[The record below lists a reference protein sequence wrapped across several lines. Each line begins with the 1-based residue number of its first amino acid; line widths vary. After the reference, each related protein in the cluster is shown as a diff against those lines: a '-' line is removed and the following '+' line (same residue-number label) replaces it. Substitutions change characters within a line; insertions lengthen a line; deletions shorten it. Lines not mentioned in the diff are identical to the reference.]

1 MSQDFLDAKI
11 GWGFD
16 HLDADG
22 DGRLTEADH
31 RIMGRSVAASLGHP
45 AGGVEEARI
54 VDAYVSIWHDLHAP
68 HLPEG
73 VDAITRDQFVGSTGS
88 LVDQPDAARALLGGL
103 AEAFLAIADADRDGR
118 VGLDEFFHFQRG
130 HFAGFSREQAAEA
143 FAKLDRDGD
152 GCLDAGEFV
161 TAIVEFWTSSDPA
174 APGNWWAGEPRFG
187 EARL

>member
-45 AGGVEEARI
+45 AGGAEEARI

-103 AEAFLAIADADRDGR
+103 AEAFLAIADADGDGR
-118 VGLDEFFHFQRG
+118 VELDEFFLFQRG

-152 GCLDAGEFV
+152 GCLDADEFV

-174 APGNWWAGEPRFG
+174 APGNWWAGQPRF
-187 EARL
+187 